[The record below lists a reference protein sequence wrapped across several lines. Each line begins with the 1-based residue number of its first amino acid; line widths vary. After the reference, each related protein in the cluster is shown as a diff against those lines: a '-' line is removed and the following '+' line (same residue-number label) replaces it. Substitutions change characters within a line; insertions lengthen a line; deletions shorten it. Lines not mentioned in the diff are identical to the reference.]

1 MKRQIIQLLS
11 STLHYQNVLVVKFV
25 PIFTLILAILLRLPK
40 VTNHQPIRIQE
51 NLILGRKTYFLSLDF
66 GGIQMQSAFQFMGVQ
81 NVPALVTIS
90 GKGGIPSDADKLLTG
105 SIKKDHPYPPQ
116 ITKFV
121 SAASRGVEFGPV
133 VKPINF
139 TPLIVFTFF
148 VGSIGTLVWTLRKV
162 IFNRIPAAILVI
174 GFCVITTSG
183 YTFCQIRGAPM
194 KGRDGKYSFVLR
206 TIVKI

>member
-11 STLHYQNVLVVKFV
+11 STLHYQNVLAVKFV
-25 PIFTLILAILLRLPK
+25 PIFTLILVILPRLPK
-40 VTNHQPIRIQE
+40 VINNQPIRMQE

-194 KGRDGKYSFVLR
+194 KGRDGKYSFVIR

>member
-11 STLHYQNVLVVKFV
+11 STLHYQSVLVVKSV
-25 PIFTLILAILLRLPK
+25 PIFMLILAILPRLPK

>member
-11 STLHYQNVLVVKFV
+11 STLHYQSVLVVKSV
-25 PIFTLILAILLRLPK
+25 PIFTLILAILPRLPK
-40 VTNHQPIRIQE
+40 VINHRPIRIHE

-194 KGRDGKYSFVLR
+194 KGRDGKYSFVIR

>member
-11 STLHYQNVLVVKFV
+11 STLHYQSVLVVKSV
-25 PIFTLILAILLRLPK
+25 PIFTLILAILPRLPK
-40 VTNHQPIRIQE
+40 VINHRPIRIQE

>member
-11 STLHYQNVLVVKFV
+11 STLHYQSVLVVKSV
-25 PIFTLILAILLRLPK
+25 PIFMLILVILPRLPK

-194 KGRDGKYSFVLR
+194 KGRDGKYSFVIR

>member
-11 STLHYQNVLVVKFV
+11 STLHYQNVLVVKSV
-25 PIFTLILAILLRLPK
+25 PIFMLILAILPRLPK
-40 VTNHQPIRIQE
+40 VINHQPIRIQE

-194 KGRDGKYSFVLR
+194 KGRDGKYSFVIR

>member
-11 STLHYQNVLVVKFV
+11 STLHYQSVLVVKSV
-25 PIFTLILAILLRLPK
+25 PIFMLILAILPRLPK

-194 KGRDGKYSFVLR
+194 KGRDGKYSFVIR

>member
-11 STLHYQNVLVVKFV
+11 STLHYQNVLVVKSV

-40 VTNHQPIRIQE
+40 VIHHQPIRIQE

-194 KGRDGKYSFVLR
+194 KGRNGKYSFVLR

>member
-1 MKRQIIQLLS
+1 
-11 STLHYQNVLVVKFV
+11 
-25 PIFTLILAILLRLPK
+25 
-40 VTNHQPIRIQE
+40 
-51 NLILGRKTYFLSLDF
+51 
-66 GGIQMQSAFQFMGVQ
+66 MQSAFQFMGVQ

-194 KGRDGKYSFVLR
+194 KGRDGKYKFSFVNR
-206 TIVKI
+206 TMADFRLFS

>member
-11 STLHYQNVLVVKFV
+11 STLHYQSVLVVKSV
-25 PIFTLILAILLRLPK
+25 PIFTLILAILPRLPK

>member
-11 STLHYQNVLVVKFV
+11 STLHYQSVLVVKSV
-25 PIFTLILAILLRLPK
+25 PIFMLILAILPRLPK
-40 VTNHQPIRIQE
+40 VINHQPIRIQE

>member
-1 MKRQIIQLLS
+1 MNKN
-11 STLHYQNVLVVKFV
+11 HG
-25 PIFTLILAILLRLPK
+25 IL
-40 VTNHQPIRIQE
+40 NFE
-51 NLILGRKTYFLSLDF
+51 
-66 GGIQMQSAFQFMGVQ
+66 
-81 NVPALVTIS
+81 
-90 GKGGIPSDADKLLTG
+90 KGGIPSEADKLLTG

-194 KGRDGKYSFVLR
+194 KGRDGKYSFVMR
-206 TIVKI
+206 TIHIYKGPARTTYDCNFMILTKYDCNASYFWD

>member
-11 STLHYQNVLVVKFV
+11 STLHYQNVLVVKSV
-25 PIFTLILAILLRLPK
+25 PIFMLILAILPRLPK